1 MLSGAIF
8 TTKFQHSWHSVT
20 CRHTSHGTRH
30 SFAGKIM
37 LWQFES
43 NTCASITTA
52 VEKNITLLIANRW
65 SVACSRLHCTAA
77 WLAQGGD
84 VVLYSSKLPC
94 LYFAQSMISIT
105 MIFVW
110 AAAAKSG
117 TKHRDNVNNLSQAE
131 PRCEVRL
138 LWQHAVAVVTS
149 WVRYY
154 YFF

>member
-1 MLSGAIF
+1 MRLNKIKCHCTITTWRQTQTILSHAF
-8 TTKFQHSWHSVT
+8 WSNLYNQVSALVT
-20 CRHTSHGTRH
+20 QRDMSSHVTLSHVTRH

-84 VVLYSSKLPC
+84 VVLQIAM
-94 LYFAQSMISIT
+94 F
-105 MIFVW
+105 IFCPIHDFHNNDFCVGGRGQIRH
-110 AAAAKSG
+110 KTSG
-117 TKHRDNVNNLSQAE
+117 
-131 PRCEVRL
+131 
-138 LWQHAVAVVTS
+138 
-149 WVRYY
+149 
-154 YFF
+154 